1 MTSTSRTCE
10 TEINSQTTHETMSE
24 TMSENDESFL
34 LQHRNRLD
42 ESLHYEELVNPSRNS
57 ITCPTCSGLGRLPK
71 TSKNELVALVPY
83 NDERLKPRRTKC
95 FIFTGMILTALI
107 FTSVIFLLIPRSV
120 TFLEEKNS
128 PNTTKVTVD
137 QDGASVSI
145 DLEIVY
151 YSENWNYYPISLNSL
166 DIKVMYELYIVR
178 NVTLTPKMLH
188 LNSKNNYYTYLA
200 TQNQREN
207 LISLN
212 DTVTDANAV
221 SVDINARQKEVFQL
235 EINEIVFS
243 KDNHLN
249 LIVDHCLWPWRK
261 FNKIPLQFQSTLN
274 ISYWYGHSELI
285 QQMTYHF

>member
-95 FIFTGMILTALI
+95 FI

-261 FNKIPLQFQSTLN
+261 FNKIPLQFQSTLRGGLF
-274 ISYWYGHSELI
+274 S
-285 QQMTYHF
+285 FFV